1 MEKRTCYLFVFNGF
15 ADWEPAHVT
24 TTLSQY
30 SGFDILTFS
39 VDGKALCSMGNLN
52 VQPDFSLAEVTDKKI
67 DLLLLPGGTIW
78 EQDGNGEIIPLVQRC
93 FEAGV
98 TVAAICGATLS
109 LARAGVFE
117 KVKHTSNGL
126 DYLKKQVPF
135 YGNEK
140 DYLNQPAVADKNV
153 ITANG
158 AAMLEFSYE
167 VFKHFNA
174 FPEKDLNF
182 WFKLYKSAG
191 MEYGVHGS

>member
-30 SGFDILTFS
+30 SDFDICTFS
-39 VDGKALCSMGNLN
+39 VDGKAVRSMGNLN
-52 VQPDFSLAEVTDKKI
+52 VQPDFSLDEVADKKF
-67 DLLLLPGGTIW
+67 DLLLLPGGNAW
-78 EQDGNGEIIPLVQRC
+78 ETGGNPEIIPLIQRC
-93 FEAGV
+93 TQDGT

-109 LARAGVFE
+109 LARAGVFD

-126 DYLKKQVPF
+126 DYLKKQVPA

-140 DYLNQPAVADKNV
+140 DYLNQPAVADNNV

-158 AAMLEFSYE
+158 AAMLEFSYG

-191 MEYGVHGS
+191 MEYGVDG